1 MKKNMLTEINNIR
14 RIMGLHLIME
24 DTKTE
29 IYSLL
34 KKLSSESTSE
44 TEKNEI
50 KAILKRAN
58 VTDEEIQRLLRGGE
72 QTLTQLTR
80 KIEGNLTVELSDD
93 LEKILIKSGVASEV
107 FRELGE
113 GSGARLIDTVESLYT
128 AMKNGQIT
136 MEDYLLRKDTILNR
150 FDETFNRKEMERA
163 FKSMESDVNTK
174 IENARRTGED
184 IVLDIDDDIPIEDI
198 RVNDPS
204 LESFEISTG
213 PIENPDDILLQIFS
227 PNAVKKVKKE
237 FKNYTQKEIRDQFDK
252 WKADKN
258 LSKIQVEKWDK
269 FMENIDKNWWG
280 KLSKTTQFLFI
291 AAVLYGPNVIYMM
304 FRLGVP
310 SDALILIPI
319 VGPLLKPSEEQKQKK
334 EMTKEV
340 TDYLLR
346 LENYRVLQKDG
357 KKLSDI
363 DNFYLNKLIDDFG
376 TIQNNLKNKITSKI
390 KSMVDSKKGT
400 VDVYGMYQFGE
411 EVSNEINNILLTV
424 PETKNF
430 KVELI
435 KETDNDYLK
444 SGIQTT
450 LKGLKNLLVLPD
462 NVTKR
467 LNTTQTSY
475 EQPKPKKLPDNFLEN
490 DPSTN

>member
-29 IYSLL
+29 IYNLL

-50 KAILKRAN
+50 KAILRRAN

-107 FRELGE
+107 FRELGQ

-136 MEDYLLRKDTILNR
+136 MEDYLLRKDNILDR
-150 FDETFNRKEMERA
+150 FDETFNREEMERA

-174 IENARRTGED
+174 IENARRAGED
-184 IVLDIDDDIPIEDI
+184 IFSDIEVDIPIEDI
-198 RVNDPS
+198 RVNNPS
-204 LESFEISTG
+204 LESLEIPTG
-213 PIENPDDILLQIFS
+213 QIVNPDDILLQVFS
-227 PNAVKKVKKE
+227 PNALKKVKKE
-237 FKNYTQKEIRDQFDK
+237 FKSYTQKEIRDQYDRWKSDK
-252 WKADKN
+252 S
-258 LSKIQVEKWDK
+258 LSKTQIEKWDK
-269 FMENIDKNWWG
+269 FMENIDKNWWE
-280 KLSKTTQFLFI
+280 KLSFRTKALFI
-291 AAVLYGPNVIYMM
+291 VGVLYGPNVVYAILKMG
-304 FRLGVP
+304 LP
-310 SDALILIPI
+310 QDALILVPF
-319 VGPLLKPSEEQKQKK
+319 VGPLLKPSEEEKQKEEK
-334 EMTKEV
+334 TQEI
-340 TDYLLR
+340 TDYLLK
-346 LENYRVLQKDG
+346 LENYRVLSKDG

-376 TIQNNLKNKITSKI
+376 TIQNDLKNKITSKI
-390 KSMVDSKKGT
+390 KSLVDSKKGT

-411 EVSNEINNILLTV
+411 EVSNEINKILLTV
-424 PETKNF
+424 DETKNF

-444 SGIQTT
+444 PGLKTT
-450 LKGLKNLLVLPD
+450 LKGLKNLLVMPD
-462 NVTKR
+462 VDKR
-467 LNTTQTSY
+467 QKTSY
-475 EQPKPKKLPDNFLEN
+475 EQPKQNNLPTNF
-490 DPSTN
+490 

>member
-107 FRELGE
+107 FRELGA
-113 GSGARLIDTVESLYT
+113 GSGARLIDSVESLYT

-136 MEDYLLRKDTILNR
+136 MEDYLLRKDTMLDR
-150 FDETFNRKEMERA
+150 FDEFFSREEMERA
-163 FKSMESDVNTK
+163 LKSMENDVNTK
-174 IENARRTGED
+174 IENARRASED
-184 IVLDIDDDIPIEDI
+184 IVSDIEVDTPIEDI

-252 WKADKN
+252 WKADKS

-280 KLSKTTQFLFI
+280 KLSNKTKVLFI
-291 AAVLYGPNVIYMM
+291 VAVLYGPNVIYMM
-304 FRLGVP
+304 AKLGVP
-310 SDALILIPI
+310 SDALILIPF
-319 VGPLLKPSEEQKQKK
+319 VGPLLKPSEEEKQKEEK
-334 EMTKEV
+334 TQEI
-340 TDYLLR
+340 TDYLLK
-346 LENYRVLQKDG
+346 LENYRVLSKDG
-357 KKLSDI
+357 KKLSDM

-376 TIQNNLKNKITSKI
+376 TIQNDLKNKITSKV
-390 KSMVDSKKGT
+390 KSLVDSKKGK

-411 EVSNEINNILLTV
+411 EVSNEINKILLTV
-424 PETKNF
+424 DETKNF

-435 KETDNDYLK
+435 KETDDDYLK
-444 SGIQTT
+444 PGLKTT
-450 LKGLKNLLVLPD
+450 LKGLKNLLVMPD
-462 NVTKR
+462 VDKR
-467 LNTTQTSY
+467 QKTSY
-475 EQPKPKKLPDNFLEN
+475 EQPKQNNLPTNF
-490 DPSTN
+490 

>member
-113 GSGARLIDTVESLYT
+113 GSGARLIDSVESLYT

-136 MEDYLLRKDTILNR
+136 MEDYLLRKDTMLDR
-150 FDETFNRKEMERA
+150 FDEFFSREEMQRA
-163 FKSMESDVNTK
+163 LKSMESDVDIK
-174 IENARRTGED
+174 IENARRATED
-184 IVLDIDDDIPIEDI
+184 IVLDIEDDIPIEDI

-204 LESFEISTG
+204 LESFEIPTV

-252 WKADKN
+252 WKADKS

-280 KLSKTTQFLFI
+280 KLSNKTKVLFI
-291 AAVLYGPNVIYMM
+291 VAVLYGPNVVYLMAK
-304 FRLGVP
+304 LGVP
-310 SDALILIPI
+310 SDALILIPF
-319 VGPLLKPSEEQKQKK
+319 VGPLLKPSEEEKQKEEK
-334 EMTKEV
+334 TQEI
-340 TDYLLR
+340 TDYLLK
-346 LENYRVLQKDG
+346 LENYRVLSKDG
-357 KKLSDI
+357 KKLSDM

-376 TIQNNLKNKITSKI
+376 TIQNDLKNKITSKI
-390 KSMVDSKKGT
+390 KSLVDSKKGK

-411 EVSNEINNILLTV
+411 EVSSEINKILLTV
-424 PETKNF
+424 DETKNF

-444 SGIQTT
+444 PGFKTT
-450 LKGLKNLLVLPD
+450 LKGLKNLLVIPD
-462 NVTKR
+462 VKNKQKV
-467 LNTTQTSY
+467 SY
-475 EQPKPKKLPDNFLEN
+475 EQPKQNNLPSNF
-490 DPSTN
+490 

>member
-113 GSGARLIDTVESLYT
+113 GSGARLIDSVESLYT

-136 MEDYLLRKDTILNR
+136 MEDYLLRKDTMLDR
-150 FDETFNRKEMERA
+150 FDEFFSREEMQRA
-163 FKSMESDVNTK
+163 LKSMESDVDIK
-174 IENARRTGED
+174 IENARRATED
-184 IVLDIDDDIPIEDI
+184 IVLDIEDDISIEDI

-204 LESFEISTG
+204 LESFEIPTS

-252 WKADKN
+252 WKADKS

-280 KLSKTTQFLFI
+280 KLSNKTKVLFI
-291 AAVLYGPNVIYMM
+291 VAVLYGPNVVYLMAK
-304 FRLGVP
+304 LGVP
-310 SDALILIPI
+310 SDALILIPF
-319 VGPLLKPSEEQKQKK
+319 VGPLLKPSEEEKQKEEK
-334 EMTKEV
+334 TQEI
-340 TDYLLR
+340 TDYLLK
-346 LENYRVLQKDG
+346 LENYRVLSKDG
-357 KKLSDI
+357 KKLSDM

-376 TIQNNLKNKITSKI
+376 TIQNDLKNKITSKI
-390 KSMVDSKKGT
+390 KSLVDSKKGK

-411 EVSNEINNILLTV
+411 EVSNEINKILLTV
-424 PETKNF
+424 DETKNF

-444 SGIQTT
+444 PGLKTT
-450 LKGLKNLLVLPD
+450 LKGLKNLLVIPD
-462 NVTKR
+462 VKNKQKV
-467 LNTTQTSY
+467 SY
-475 EQPKPKKLPDNFLEN
+475 EQPKQKTIYPSNF
-490 DPSTN
+490 

>member
-113 GSGARLIDTVESLYT
+113 GSGARLIDSVESLYT

-136 MEDYLLRKDTILNR
+136 MEDYLLRKDTMLDR
-150 FDETFNRKEMERA
+150 FDEFFSREEMQRA
-163 FKSMESDVNTK
+163 LKSMESDVDIK
-174 IENARRTGED
+174 IENARRATED
-184 IVLDIDDDIPIEDI
+184 IVLDIEDDISIEDI

-204 LESFEISTG
+204 LESFEIPTS

-252 WKADKN
+252 WKADKS

-280 KLSKTTQFLFI
+280 KLSNKTKVLFI
-291 AAVLYGPNVIYMM
+291 VAVLYGPNVVYLMAK
-304 FRLGVP
+304 LGVP
-310 SDALILIPI
+310 SDALILIPF
-319 VGPLLKPSEEQKQKK
+319 VGPLLKPSEEEKQKEEK
-334 EMTKEV
+334 TQEI
-340 TDYLLR
+340 TDYLLK
-346 LENYRVLQKDG
+346 LENYRVLSKDG
-357 KKLSDI
+357 KKLSDM

-376 TIQNNLKNKITSKI
+376 TIQNDLKNKITSKI
-390 KSMVDSKKGT
+390 KSLVDSKKGK

-411 EVSNEINNILLTV
+411 EVSNEINKILLTV
-424 PETKNF
+424 DETKNF

-444 SGIQTT
+444 PGIKTT
-450 LKGLKNLLVLPD
+450 LKGLKNLLVIPD
-462 NVTKR
+462 FNKK
-467 LNTTQTSY
+467 QKTSY
-475 EQPKPKKLPDNFLEN
+475 EQPKQKTIYPSNF
-490 DPSTN
+490 

>member
-113 GSGARLIDTVESLYT
+113 GSGARLIDSVESLYT

-136 MEDYLLRKDTILNR
+136 MEDYLLRKDTMLDR
-150 FDETFNRKEMERA
+150 FDEFFSREEMQRA
-163 FKSMESDVNTK
+163 LKSMESDVDIK
-174 IENARRTGED
+174 IENARRATED
-184 IVLDIDDDIPIEDI
+184 IVLDIEDDISIEDI

-204 LESFEISTG
+204 LESFEIPTS

-252 WKADKN
+252 WKADKS

-280 KLSKTTQFLFI
+280 KLSNKTKVLFI
-291 AAVLYGPNVIYMM
+291 VAVLYGPNVVYLMAK
-304 FRLGVP
+304 LGVP
-310 SDALILIPI
+310 SDALILIPF
-319 VGPLLKPSEEQKQKK
+319 VGPLLKPSEEEKQKEEK
-334 EMTKEV
+334 TQEI
-340 TDYLLR
+340 TDYLLK
-346 LENYRVLQKDG
+346 LENYRVLSKDG
-357 KKLSDI
+357 KK
-363 DNFYLNKLIDDFG
+363 IDDFG
-376 TIQNNLKNKITSKI
+376 TIQNDLKNKITSKI
-390 KSMVDSKKGT
+390 KSLVDSKKGK

-411 EVSNEINNILLTV
+411 EVSNEINKILLTV
-424 PETKNF
+424 DETKNF

-444 SGIQTT
+444 PGLKTT
-450 LKGLKNLLVLPD
+450 LKGLKNLLVIPD
-462 NVTKR
+462 VKNKQKV
-467 LNTTQTSY
+467 SY
-475 EQPKPKKLPDNFLEN
+475 EQPKQKTIYPSNF
-490 DPSTN
+490 

>member
-29 IYSLL
+29 IYNLL

-50 KAILKRAN
+50 KAILRRAN

-136 MEDYLLRKDTILNR
+136 MEDYLLRKDNILDR
-150 FDETFNRKEMERA
+150 FDETFNREEMERA

-174 IENARRTGED
+174 IENARRAGED
-184 IVLDIDDDIPIEDI
+184 IFSDIEVDIPIEDI
-198 RVNDPS
+198 RVNNPS
-204 LESFEISTG
+204 LESLEIPTG
-213 PIENPDDILLQIFS
+213 QIVNPDDILLQVFS
-227 PNAVKKVKKE
+227 PNALKKVKKE
-237 FKNYTQKEIRDQFDK
+237 FKSYTQKEIRDQYDRWKSDK
-252 WKADKN
+252 S
-258 LSKIQVEKWDK
+258 LSKTQIEKWDK
-269 FMENIDKNWWG
+269 FMENIDKNWWE
-280 KLSKTTQFLFI
+280 KLSFRTKALFI
-291 AAVLYGPNVIYMM
+291 VGVLFGPNVVYAILKMG
-304 FRLGVP
+304 LP
-310 SDALILIPI
+310 QDALILVPF
-319 VGPLLKPSEEQKQKK
+319 VGPLLKPSEEEKQKEEK
-334 EMTKEV
+334 TQEI
-340 TDYLLR
+340 TDYLLK
-346 LENYRVLQKDG
+346 LENYRVLSKDG

-376 TIQNNLKNKITSKI
+376 TIQNDLKNKITSKI
-390 KSMVDSKKGT
+390 KSLVDSKKGT

-411 EVSNEINNILLTV
+411 EVSNEINKILLTV
-424 PETKNF
+424 DETKNF

-444 SGIQTT
+444 PGLKTT
-450 LKGLKNLLVLPD
+450 LKGLKNLLVMPD
-462 NVTKR
+462 VDKR
-467 LNTTQTSY
+467 QKTSY
-475 EQPKPKKLPDNFLEN
+475 EQPKQNNLPTNF
-490 DPSTN
+490 

>member
-1 MKKNMLTEINNIR
+1 MKKNILTEINNIR

-113 GSGARLIDTVESLYT
+113 GSGARLIDSVESLYT

-136 MEDYLLRKDTILNR
+136 MEDYLLRKDTMLDR
-150 FDETFNRKEMERA
+150 FDEFFSREEMQRA
-163 FKSMESDVNTK
+163 LKSMESDVDIK
-174 IENARRTGED
+174 IENARRAGED
-184 IVLDIDDDIPIEDI
+184 IVLDIEVDTPIEDI
-198 RVNDPS
+198 KVNNPS
-204 LESFEISTG
+204 LESFEIPTG
-213 PIENPDDILLQIFS
+213 PIEDPDAILLQVFS

-237 FKNYTQKEIRDQFDK
+237 FKSYTQNEIRDQYDRFK
-252 WKADKN
+252 STKT
-258 LSKIQVEKWDK
+258 LSQPQLEKWEK
-269 FMENIDKNWWG
+269 FMAKIDKSWWAE
-280 KLSKTTQFLFI
+280 LSTRTKVLFI
-291 AAVLYGPNVIYMM
+291 LAVLYGPTVVHMI
-304 FRLGVP
+304 LKKGIP
-310 SDALILIPI
+310 QDALILVPFI
-319 VGPLLKPSEEQKQKK
+319 GPLLTPTEEEKEKDDITQKI
-334 EMTKEV
+334 
-340 TDYLLR
+340 TDYLTK
-346 LENYRVLQKDG
+346 LENYRVLSIDG
-357 KKLSDI
+357 KKLSDV
-363 DNFYLNKLIDDFG
+363 DNFYLSKLLDDFG
-376 TIQNNLKNKITSKI
+376 TTQNELRDNITKKIESL
-390 KSMVDSKKGT
+390 VESKKEM
-400 VDVYGMYQFGE
+400 VSVYGMYQLGE
-411 EVSNEINNILLTV
+411 EIATEINKILLTV

-444 SGIQTT
+444 PGIKTT
-450 LKGLKNLLVLPD
+450 LKGLKNLLVIPD
-462 NVTKR
+462 FNKK
-467 LNTTQTSY
+467 QKTSY
-475 EQPKPKKLPDNFLEN
+475 EQPKQKTIY
-490 DPSTN
+490 PSNL

>member
-1 MKKNMLTEINNIR
+1 MKKNILTEINNIR

-113 GSGARLIDTVESLYT
+113 GSGARLIDSVESLYT

-136 MEDYLLRKDTILNR
+136 MEDYLLRKDTMLDR
-150 FDETFNRKEMERA
+150 FDEFFSREEMQRA
-163 FKSMESDVNTK
+163 LKSMESDVDIK
-174 IENARRTGED
+174 IENARRATED
-184 IVLDIDDDIPIEDI
+184 IVLDIEDDISIEDI

-204 LESFEISTG
+204 LESFEIPTS

-252 WKADKN
+252 WKADKS

-280 KLSKTTQFLFI
+280 KLSNKTKVLFI
-291 AAVLYGPNVIYMM
+291 VAVLYGPNVVYLMAK
-304 FRLGVP
+304 LGVP
-310 SDALILIPI
+310 SDALILIPF
-319 VGPLLKPSEEQKQKK
+319 VGPLLKPSEEEKQKEEK
-334 EMTKEV
+334 TQEI
-340 TDYLLR
+340 TDYLLK
-346 LENYRVLQKDG
+346 LENYRVLSKDG
-357 KKLSDI
+357 KKLSDM

-376 TIQNNLKNKITSKI
+376 TIQNDLKNKITSKI
-390 KSMVDSKKGT
+390 KSLVDSKKGK

-411 EVSNEINNILLTV
+411 EVSNEINKILLTV
-424 PETKNF
+424 DETKNF

-444 SGIQTT
+444 PGLKTT
-450 LKGLKNLLVLPD
+450 LKGLKNLLVIPD
-462 NVTKR
+462 VKNKQKV
-467 LNTTQTSY
+467 SY
-475 EQPKPKKLPDNFLEN
+475 EQPKQKTIYPSNF
-490 DPSTN
+490 

>member
-29 IYSLL
+29 IYNLL

-50 KAILKRAN
+50 KAILRRAN

-136 MEDYLLRKDTILNR
+136 MEDYLLRKDTMLDR
-150 FDETFNRKEMERA
+150 FDEFFSREEMERA
-163 FKSMESDVNTK
+163 LKSMENDVNTK
-174 IENARRTGED
+174 IENARRASED
-184 IVLDIDDDIPIEDI
+184 IVSDIEVDTPIEDI

-204 LESFEISTG
+204 LESFEIPTG

-237 FKNYTQKEIRDQFDK
+237 FKSYTQPEIRDQYDRWKSDK
-252 WKADKN
+252 S
-258 LSKIQVEKWDK
+258 LSKPQIEKWDK
-269 FMENIDKNWWG
+269 FMENIDKSWWA
-280 KLSKTTQFLFI
+280 KLSTSTKVLFI
-291 AAVLYGPNVIYMM
+291 VAVLYGPNIIYMM
-304 FRLGVP
+304 VKLGVP
-310 SDALILIPI
+310 RDALILVPF
-319 VGPLLKPSEEQKQKK
+319 VGPLLKPSEEEKQKEEK
-334 EMTKEV
+334 TQEI
-340 TDYLLR
+340 TDYLLK
-346 LENYRVLQKDG
+346 LENYRVLSKDG

-376 TIQNNLKNKITSKI
+376 TIQNDLKNKITSKI
-390 KSMVDSKKGT
+390 KSLVDSKKGT

-411 EVSNEINNILLTV
+411 EVSNEINKILLTV
-424 PETKNF
+424 DETKNF

-444 SGIQTT
+444 PGLKTT
-450 LKGLKNLLVLPD
+450 LKGLKNLLVMPD
-462 NVTKR
+462 VDKR
-467 LNTTQTSY
+467 QKTSY
-475 EQPKPKKLPDNFLEN
+475 EQPKQNNLPTNF
-490 DPSTN
+490 

>member
-58 VTDEEIQRLLRGGE
+58 VTDEEIERLLRGGE

-113 GSGARLIDTVESLYT
+113 GSGARLIDSVESLYT

-136 MEDYLLRKDTILNR
+136 MEDYLLRKDTMLDR
-150 FDETFNRKEMERA
+150 FDEFFSREEMERA
-163 FKSMESDVNTK
+163 LKSMENDVNTK
-174 IENARRTGED
+174 IENARRASED
-184 IVLDIDDDIPIEDI
+184 IVSDIEVDTPIEDI

-252 WKADKN
+252 WKADKS

-280 KLSKTTQFLFI
+280 KLSNKTKVLFI
-291 AAVLYGPNVIYMM
+291 VAVLYGPNVIYMM
-304 FRLGVP
+304 AKLGVP
-310 SDALILIPI
+310 SDALILIPF
-319 VGPLLKPSEEQKQKK
+319 VGPLLKPSEEEKQKEEK
-334 EMTKEV
+334 TQEI
-340 TDYLLR
+340 TDYLLK
-346 LENYRVLQKDG
+346 LENYRVLSKDG

-376 TIQNNLKNKITSKI
+376 TIQNDLKNKITSKI
-390 KSMVDSKKGT
+390 KSLVDSKKGK

-411 EVSNEINNILLTV
+411 EVSNEINKILLTV
-424 PETKNF
+424 DETKNF

-444 SGIQTT
+444 PGLKTT
-450 LKGLKNLLVLPD
+450 LKGLKNLLVMPD
-462 NVTKR
+462 VDKR
-467 LNTTQTSY
+467 QKTSY
-475 EQPKPKKLPDNFLEN
+475 EQPKQNNLPTNF
-490 DPSTN
+490 

>member
-50 KAILKRAN
+50 KAILRRAN

-136 MEDYLLRKDTILNR
+136 MEDYLLRKDTILDR
-150 FDETFNRKEMERA
+150 FDETFNREEMERA

-184 IVLDIDDDIPIEDI
+184 IVLDIEDDIPIEDI

-213 PIENPDDILLQIFS
+213 PIENPDDILLQMFS

-237 FKNYTQKEIRDQFDK
+237 FKSYTQKEIRDQYDRWKSDK
-252 WKADKN
+252 S
-258 LSKIQVEKWDK
+258 LSKTQIEKWDK

-280 KLSKTTQFLFI
+280 KLSFRTKVLFI
-291 AAVLYGPNVIYMM
+291 VAVLYGPNVIYMM
-304 FRLGVP
+304 SRLGVP
-310 SDALILIPI
+310 SDALILIPF
-319 VGPLLKPSEEQKQKK
+319 VGPLLKPSEEQKQKEEK
-334 EMTKEV
+334 TQEI
-340 TDYLLR
+340 TDYLLK
-346 LENYRVLQKDG
+346 LENYRVLSKDG

-376 TIQNNLKNKITSKI
+376 TIQNDLKNKITSKI
-390 KSMVDSKKGT
+390 KSLVDSKKGT

-411 EVSNEINNILLTV
+411 EVSNEINKILLTV

-435 KETDNDYLK
+435 KENDNDYLK
-444 SGIQTT
+444 PGLKTT
-450 LKGLKNLLVLPD
+450 LKGLKNLLVMPD
-462 NVTKR
+462 VDKR
-467 LNTTQTSY
+467 QKTSY
-475 EQPKPKKLPDNFLEN
+475 EQPKQNNLPTNF
-490 DPSTN
+490 

>member
-107 FRELGE
+107 FRELGA
-113 GSGARLIDTVESLYT
+113 GSGARLIDSVESLYT

-136 MEDYLLRKDTILNR
+136 MEDYLLRKDTMLDR
-150 FDETFNRKEMERA
+150 FDEFFSREEMERA
-163 FKSMESDVNTK
+163 LKSMENDVNTK
-174 IENARRTGED
+174 IENARRASED
-184 IVLDIDDDIPIEDI
+184 IVSDIEVDTPIEDI

-252 WKADKN
+252 WKADKS

-280 KLSKTTQFLFI
+280 KLSNKTKVLFI
-291 AAVLYGPNVIYMM
+291 VAVLYGPNVIYMM
-304 FRLGVP
+304 AKLGVP
-310 SDALILIPI
+310 SDALILIPF
-319 VGPLLKPSEEQKQKK
+319 VGPLLKPSEEEKQKEEK
-334 EMTKEV
+334 TQEI
-340 TDYLLR
+340 TDYLLK
-346 LENYRVLQKDG
+346 LENY
-357 KKLSDI
+357 
-363 DNFYLNKLIDDFG
+363 IDDFG
-376 TIQNNLKNKITSKI
+376 TIQNDLKNKITSKI
-390 KSMVDSKKGT
+390 KSLVDSKKGK

-411 EVSNEINNILLTV
+411 EVSNEINKILLTV
-424 PETKNF
+424 DETKNF

-435 KETDNDYLK
+435 KERDNDYLK
-444 SGIQTT
+444 PGLKTT
-450 LKGLKNLLVLPD
+450 LKGLKNLLVMPD
-462 NVTKR
+462 VDKR
-467 LNTTQTSY
+467 QKTSY
-475 EQPKPKKLPDNFLEN
+475 EQPKQNNLPTNF
-490 DPSTN
+490 

>member
-29 IYSLL
+29 IYNLL

-50 KAILKRAN
+50 KAILRRAN

-136 MEDYLLRKDTILNR
+136 MEDYLLRKDNILDR
-150 FDETFNRKEMERA
+150 FDETFNREEMERA

-174 IENARRTGED
+174 IENARRAGED
-184 IVLDIDDDIPIEDI
+184 IFSDIEVDIPIEDI
-198 RVNDPS
+198 RVNNPS
-204 LESFEISTG
+204 LESFEIPTG

-252 WKADKN
+252 WKADKS

-280 KLSKTTQFLFI
+280 KLSNKTKVLFI
-291 AAVLYGPNVIYMM
+291 VAVLYGPNVIYMM
-304 FRLGVP
+304 AKLGVP
-310 SDALILIPI
+310 SDALILIPF
-319 VGPLLKPSEEQKQKK
+319 VGPLLKPSEEEKQKEEK
-334 EMTKEV
+334 TQEI
-340 TDYLLR
+340 TDYLLK
-346 LENYRVLQKDG
+346 LENYRVLSKDG

-376 TIQNNLKNKITSKI
+376 TIQNDLKNKITSKI
-390 KSMVDSKKGT
+390 KSLVDSKKGT

-411 EVSNEINNILLTV
+411 EVSNEINKILLTV
-424 PETKNF
+424 DETKNF

-444 SGIQTT
+444 PGLKTT
-450 LKGLKNLLVLPD
+450 LKGLKNLLVMPD
-462 NVTKR
+462 VDKR
-467 LNTTQTSY
+467 QKTSY
-475 EQPKPKKLPDNFLEN
+475 EQPKQNNLPTNF
-490 DPSTN
+490 

>member
-1 MKKNMLTEINNIR
+1 MKKNILTEINNIR

-113 GSGARLIDTVESLYT
+113 GSGARLIDSVESLYT

-136 MEDYLLRKDTILNR
+136 MEDYLLRKDTMLDR
-150 FDETFNRKEMERA
+150 FDEFFSREEMQRA
-163 FKSMESDVNTK
+163 LKSMESDVDIK
-174 IENARRTGED
+174 IENARRATED
-184 IVLDIDDDIPIEDI
+184 IVLDIEDDISIEDI

-204 LESFEISTG
+204 LESFEIPTS

-252 WKADKN
+252 WKADKS

-280 KLSKTTQFLFI
+280 KLSNKTKVLFI
-291 AAVLYGPNVIYMM
+291 VAVLYGPNVVYLMAK
-304 FRLGVP
+304 LGVP
-310 SDALILIPI
+310 SDALILIPF
-319 VGPLLKPSEEQKQKK
+319 VGPLLKPSEEEK
-334 EMTKEV
+334 EIIKTQE
-340 TDYLLR
+340 
-346 LENYRVLQKDG
+346 E
-357 KKLSDI
+357 LSDYVQKVSNYGVYDKK
-363 DNFYLNKLIDDFG
+363 DNKFVVDLETLIE
-376 TIQNNLKNKITSKI
+376 SE
-390 KSMVDSKKGT
+390 GT
-400 VDVYGMYQFGE
+400 VD
-411 EVSNEINNILLTV
+411 NR
-424 PETKNF
+424 
-430 KVELI
+430 
-435 KETDNDYLK
+435 LK
-444 SGIQTT
+444 SKVVAAIRDYYDLNKSNLNSGFIYEFMNKTSTEKIQPLIDNVKELKDKFTVKGLEDKDPNRPKDLGRKISDSVTQFKEKFNSMKGT
-450 LKGLKNLLVLPD
+450 LK
-462 NVTKR
+462 
-467 LNTTQTSY
+467 LNPEAEKKQKTSY
-475 EQPKPKKLPDNFLEN
+475 EQPKQKTIYPSNF
-490 DPSTN
+490 

>member
-113 GSGARLIDTVESLYT
+113 GAGARLIDSVESLYT

-136 MEDYLLRKDTILNR
+136 MEDYLLRKDTMLDR
-150 FDETFNRKEMERA
+150 FDEFFSREEMERA
-163 FKSMESDVNTK
+163 LKSMENDVNTK
-174 IENARRTGED
+174 IENARRASED
-184 IVLDIDDDIPIEDI
+184 IVSDIEVDTPIEDI

-204 LESFEISTG
+204 LESFEIPTG

-237 FKNYTQKEIRDQFDK
+237 FKSYTQPEIRDQYDRWKSDK
-252 WKADKN
+252 S
-258 LSKIQVEKWDK
+258 LSKPQIEKWDK
-269 FMENIDKNWWG
+269 FMENIDKSWWA
-280 KLSKTTQFLFI
+280 KLSTSTKVLFI
-291 AAVLYGPNVIYMM
+291 VAVLYGPNVIYMM
-304 FRLGVP
+304 AKLGVP
-310 SDALILIPI
+310 SDALILIPF
-319 VGPLLKPSEEQKQKK
+319 VGPLLKPSEEEKQKEEK
-334 EMTKEV
+334 TQEI
-340 TDYLLR
+340 TDYLLK
-346 LENYRVLQKDG
+346 LENYRVLSKDG

-376 TIQNNLKNKITSKI
+376 TIQNDLKNKITSKI
-390 KSMVDSKKGT
+390 KSLVDSKKGK

-411 EVSNEINNILLTV
+411 EVSNEINKILLTV
-424 PETKNF
+424 DETKNF

-435 KETDNDYLK
+435 EENDDDYLK
-444 SGIQTT
+444 PGLKTT
-450 LKGLKNLLVLPD
+450 LKGLKNLLVMPD
-462 NVTKR
+462 VDKR
-467 LNTTQTSY
+467 QKTSY
-475 EQPKPKKLPDNFLEN
+475 EQPKQNNLPTNF
-490 DPSTN
+490 

>member
-29 IYSLL
+29 IYNLL

-50 KAILKRAN
+50 KAILRRAN

-136 MEDYLLRKDTILNR
+136 MEDYLLRKDNILDR
-150 FDETFNRKEMERA
+150 FDETFNREEMERA

-174 IENARRTGED
+174 IENARRAGED
-184 IVLDIDDDIPIEDI
+184 IFSDIEVDIPIEDI
-198 RVNDPS
+198 RVNNPS
-204 LESFEISTG
+204 LESLEIPTG
-213 PIENPDDILLQIFS
+213 QIVNPDDILLQVFS
-227 PNAVKKVKKE
+227 PNALKKVKKE
-237 FKNYTQKEIRDQFDK
+237 FKSYTQKEIRDQYDRWKSDK
-252 WKADKN
+252 S
-258 LSKIQVEKWDK
+258 LSKTQIEKWDK
-269 FMENIDKNWWG
+269 FMENIDKNWWE
-280 KLSKTTQFLFI
+280 KLSFRTKALFI
-291 AAVLYGPNVIYMM
+291 VGVLYGPNVVYAILKMG
-304 FRLGVP
+304 LP
-310 SDALILIPI
+310 QDALI
-319 VGPLLKPSEEQKQKK
+319 LKPSEEEKQKEEK
-334 EMTKEV
+334 TQEI
-340 TDYLLR
+340 TDYLLK
-346 LENYRVLQKDG
+346 LENYRVLSKDG

-376 TIQNNLKNKITSKI
+376 TIQNDLKNKITSKI
-390 KSMVDSKKGT
+390 KSLVDSKKGT

-411 EVSNEINNILLTV
+411 EVSNEINKILLTV
-424 PETKNF
+424 DETKNF

-444 SGIQTT
+444 PGLKTT
-450 LKGLKNLLVLPD
+450 LKGLKNLLVMPD
-462 NVTKR
+462 VDKR
-467 LNTTQTSY
+467 QKTSY
-475 EQPKPKKLPDNFLEN
+475 EQPKQNNLPTNF
-490 DPSTN
+490 

>member
-113 GSGARLIDTVESLYT
+113 GSGARLIDSVESLYT

-136 MEDYLLRKDTILNR
+136 MEDYLLRKDTMLDR
-150 FDETFNRKEMERA
+150 FDEFFSREEMQRA
-163 FKSMESDVNTK
+163 LKSMESDVDIK
-174 IENARRTGED
+174 IENARRATED
-184 IVLDIDDDIPIEDI
+184 IVLDIEDDISIEDI

-204 LESFEISTG
+204 LESFEIPTG
-213 PIENPDDILLQIFS
+213 PIEDPDAILLQVFS

-237 FKNYTQKEIRDQFDK
+237 FKSYTQKEIRDQFDK
-252 WKADKN
+252 WKADKS

-280 KLSKTTQFLFI
+280 KLSNKTKVLFI
-291 AAVLYGPNVIYMM
+291 VAVLYGPNVVYLMAK
-304 FRLGVP
+304 LGVP
-310 SDALILIPI
+310 SDALILIPF
-319 VGPLLKPSEEQKQKK
+319 VGPLLKPSEEEKQKEEK
-334 EMTKEV
+334 TQEI
-340 TDYLLR
+340 TDYLLK
-346 LENYRVLQKDG
+346 LENYRVLSKDG
-357 KKLSDI
+357 KKLSDM

-376 TIQNNLKNKITSKI
+376 TIQNDLKNKITSKI
-390 KSMVDSKKGT
+390 KSLVDSKKGK

-411 EVSNEINNILLTV
+411 EVSNEINKILLTV
-424 PETKNF
+424 DETKNF

-444 SGIQTT
+444 PGLKTT
-450 LKGLKNLLVLPD
+450 LKGLKNLLVIPD
-462 NVTKR
+462 VKNKQKV
-467 LNTTQTSY
+467 SY
-475 EQPKPKKLPDNFLEN
+475 EQPKQKTIYPSNF
-490 DPSTN
+490 

>member
-29 IYSLL
+29 IYNLL

-50 KAILKRAN
+50 KAILRRAN

-107 FRELGE
+107 FRELGQ
-113 GSGARLIDTVESLYT
+113 GSGARLIDSVESLYT

-136 MEDYLLRKDTILNR
+136 MEDYLLRKDTMLDR
-150 FDETFNRKEMERA
+150 FDEFFSREEMERA
-163 FKSMESDVNTK
+163 LKSMESDVNTK
-174 IENARRTGED
+174 IENARRADED
-184 IVLDIDDDIPIEDI
+184 IFSDIEVDIPIEDI
-198 RVNDPS
+198 RVNNPS
-204 LESFEISTG
+204 LESLEIPTG
-213 PIENPDDILLQIFS
+213 QIVNPDDILLQIFS

-237 FKNYTQKEIRDQFDK
+237 FKSYTQPEIRDQYDK
-252 WKADKN
+252 WKSDKN
-258 LSKIQVEKWDK
+258 LSKTQIEKWDK
-269 FMENIDKNWWG
+269 FMENIDKSWWE
-280 KLSKTTQFLFI
+280 KLSFRTKALVI
-291 AAVLYGPNVIYMM
+291 VASLWGPNVVYM
-304 FRLGVP
+304 LLKQGIP
-310 SDALILIPI
+310 QDALILIPLI
-319 VGPLLKPSEEQKQKK
+319 GPLLKPSEEEK
-334 EMTKEV
+334 EKEEKTQEI
-340 TDYLLR
+340 TDYLLK
-346 LENYRVLQKDG
+346 LENYRVLSKDG
-357 KKLSDI
+357 KKLSDM

-376 TIQNNLKNKITSKI
+376 TLQNDLKNKITSKI
-390 KSMVDSKKGT
+390 KSLVDSKKGK

-411 EVSNEINNILLTV
+411 EVSNEINKILLTV

-435 KETDNDYLK
+435 KETDDDYLK
-444 SGIQTT
+444 PGLKTT
-450 LKGLKNLLVLPD
+450 LKGLKNLLVMPD
-462 NVTKR
+462 VDKR
-467 LNTTQTSY
+467 QKTSY
-475 EQPKPKKLPDNFLEN
+475 EQLKQNNVPLPTNF
-490 DPSTN
+490 

>member
-113 GSGARLIDTVESLYT
+113 GSGARLIDSVESLYT

-136 MEDYLLRKDTILNR
+136 MEDYLLRKDTMLDR
-150 FDETFNRKEMERA
+150 FDEFFSREEMQRA
-163 FKSMESDVNTK
+163 LKSMESDVDIK
-174 IENARRTGED
+174 IENARRATED
-184 IVLDIDDDIPIEDI
+184 IVLDIEDDIPIEDI

-204 LESFEISTG
+204 LESFEIPTG
-213 PIENPDDILLQIFS
+213 PTENPDDILLQIFS

-252 WKADKN
+252 WKADKS

-280 KLSKTTQFLFI
+280 KLSNKTKVLFI
-291 AAVLYGPNVIYMM
+291 VAVLYGPNVAYLM
-304 FRLGVP
+304 FKLGVP
-310 SDALILIPI
+310 SDALVLIPF
-319 VGPLLKPSEEQKQKK
+319 VGPLLKPSEEEKQKEEK
-334 EMTKEV
+334 TQEI
-340 TDYLLR
+340 TDYLLK
-346 LENYRVLQKDG
+346 LENYRVLSKDG
-357 KKLSDI
+357 KKLSDM

-376 TIQNNLKNKITSKI
+376 TIQNDLKNKITSKI
-390 KSMVDSKKGT
+390 KSLVDSKKGK

-411 EVSNEINNILLTV
+411 EVSNEINKILLTV
-424 PETKNF
+424 DETKNF

-435 KETDNDYLK
+435 KETDSDYLK
-444 SGIQTT
+444 PGLKTT
-450 LKGLKNLLVLPD
+450 LKGLKNLLVIPD
-462 NVTKR
+462 VKNKQKV
-467 LNTTQTSY
+467 SY
-475 EQPKPKKLPDNFLEN
+475 EQPKQNNLPSNF
-490 DPSTN
+490 

>member
-29 IYSLL
+29 IYNLL

-50 KAILKRAN
+50 KAILRRAN

-136 MEDYLLRKDTILNR
+136 MEDYLLRKDNILDR
-150 FDETFNRKEMERA
+150 FDETFNREEMERA

-174 IENARRTGED
+174 IENARRAGED
-184 IVLDIDDDIPIEDI
+184 IFSDIEVDIPIEDI
-198 RVNDPS
+198 RVNNPS
-204 LESFEISTG
+204 LESLEIPTG
-213 PIENPDDILLQIFS
+213 QIVNPDDILLQVFS
-227 PNAVKKVKKE
+227 PNALKKVKKE
-237 FKNYTQKEIRDQFDK
+237 FKSYTQKEIRDQYDRWKSDK
-252 WKADKN
+252 S
-258 LSKIQVEKWDK
+258 LSKTQIEKWDK
-269 FMENIDKNWWG
+269 FMENIDKNWWE
-280 KLSKTTQFLFI
+280 KLSFRTKALFI
-291 AAVLYGPNVIYMM
+291 VGVLYGPNVVYAILKMG
-304 FRLGVP
+304 LP
-310 SDALILIPI
+310 QDALILVPF
-319 VGPLLKPSEEQKQKK
+319 VGPLLKPSEEEKQKEEK
-334 EMTKEV
+334 TQEI
-340 TDYLLR
+340 TDYLLK
-346 LENYRVLQKDG
+346 LENYRVLSKDG

-376 TIQNNLKNKITSKI
+376 TIQNDLKNKITSKI
-390 KSMVDSKKGT
+390 KSLVDSKKGT

-411 EVSNEINNILLTV
+411 EVSNEINKILLTV
-424 PETKNF
+424 DETKNF

-444 SGIQTT
+444 PGLKTT
-450 LKGLKNLLVLPD
+450 LKGLKNLLVMPD
-462 NVTKR
+462 VDKR
-467 LNTTQTSY
+467 QKTSY
-475 EQPKPKKLPDNFLEN
+475 EQPKQNNLPTNF
-490 DPSTN
+490 

>member
-136 MEDYLLRKDTILNR
+136 MEDYLLRKDTMLDR
-150 FDETFNRKEMERA
+150 FDEFFSREEMQRA
-163 FKSMESDVNTK
+163 LKSMESDVDIK
-174 IENARRTGED
+174 IENARRATED
-184 IVLDIDDDIPIEDI
+184 IVLDIEDDIPIEDI

-204 LESFEISTG
+204 LESFEIPTG

-252 WKADKN
+252 WKADKS

-280 KLSKTTQFLFI
+280 KLSNKTKVLFI
-291 AAVLYGPNVIYMM
+291 VAVLYGPNVIYLMAK
-304 FRLGVP
+304 LGVP
-310 SDALILIPI
+310 SDALILIPF
-319 VGPLLKPSEEQKQKK
+319 VGPLLKPSEEEKQKEEK
-334 EMTKEV
+334 TQEI
-340 TDYLLR
+340 TDYLLK
-346 LENYRVLQKDG
+346 LENYRVLSKDG
-357 KKLSDI
+357 KKLSDM

-376 TIQNNLKNKITSKI
+376 TIQNDLKNKITSKI
-390 KSMVDSKKGT
+390 ESLVDSKKGK

-411 EVSNEINNILLTV
+411 EVSNEINKILLTV
-424 PETKNF
+424 DETKNF

-444 SGIQTT
+444 PGLKTT
-450 LKGLKNLLVLPD
+450 LKGLKNLLVIPD
-462 NVTKR
+462 VKNKQKV
-467 LNTTQTSY
+467 SY
-475 EQPKPKKLPDNFLEN
+475 EQPKQNNLPSNF
-490 DPSTN
+490 

>member
-113 GSGARLIDTVESLYT
+113 GSGARLIDSVESLYT

-136 MEDYLLRKDTILNR
+136 MEDYLLRKDTMLDR
-150 FDETFNRKEMERA
+150 FDEFFSREEMQRA
-163 FKSMESDVNTK
+163 LKSMESDVDIK
-174 IENARRTGED
+174 IENARRATED
-184 IVLDIDDDIPIEDI
+184 IVLDIEDDISIEDI

-204 LESFEISTG
+204 LESFEIPTS

-252 WKADKN
+252 WKADKS

-280 KLSKTTQFLFI
+280 KLSNKTKVLFI
-291 AAVLYGPNVIYMM
+291 VAVLYGPNVVYLMAK
-304 FRLGVP
+304 LGVP
-310 SDALILIPI
+310 SDALILIPF
-319 VGPLLKPSEEQKQKK
+319 VGPLLKPSEEEKQKEEK
-334 EMTKEV
+334 TQEI
-340 TDYLLR
+340 TDYLLK
-346 LENYRVLQKDG
+346 LENYRVLSKDG
-357 KKLSDI
+357 KKLSDM

-376 TIQNNLKNKITSKI
+376 TIQNDLKNKITSKI
-390 KSMVDSKKGT
+390 KSLVDSKKGK

-411 EVSNEINNILLTV
+411 EVSNEINKILLTV
-424 PETKNF
+424 DETKNF

-444 SGIQTT
+444 PGLKTT
-450 LKGLKNLLVLPD
+450 LKGLKNLLVIPD
-462 NVTKR
+462 VKNKQKV
-467 LNTTQTSY
+467 SY
-475 EQPKPKKLPDNFLEN
+475 EQPKQNNLPSNF
-490 DPSTN
+490 

>member
-29 IYSLL
+29 IYNLL

-50 KAILKRAN
+50 KAILRRAN

-136 MEDYLLRKDTILNR
+136 MEDYLLRKDNILDR
-150 FDETFNRKEMERA
+150 FDETFNREEMERA

-174 IENARRTGED
+174 IENARRAGDAGTSER
-184 IVLDIDDDIPIEDI
+184 VIDSERLQPENVNFENLNIPE
-198 RVNDPS
+198 
-204 LESFEISTG
+204 G
-213 PIENPDDILLQIFS
+213 PIANPVYILENMFQPKDIIKVRKKFSYLTDREIAEQYALYRSEKALAPELQKIWG
-227 PNAVKKVKKE
+227 E
-237 FKNYTQKEIRDQFDK
+237 FLAELNESQKGAWE
-252 WKADKN
+252 
-258 LSKIQVEKWDK
+258 
-269 FMENIDKNWWG
+269 
-280 KLSKTTQFLFI
+280 KLSKRTKLFI
-291 AAVLYGPNVIYMM
+291 I
-304 FRLGVP
+304 LGVGWGINAVYAALKSGQDLSWLEYALYLVP
-310 SDALILIPI
+310 VVGAPLADAFGSD
-319 VGPLLKPSEEQKQKK
+319 KQKK
-334 EMTKEV
+334 EKTQEI

-346 LENYRVLQKDG
+346 LENYRVLSKDG

-376 TIQNNLKNKITSKI
+376 TIQNDLKNKITSKI
-390 KSMVDSKKGT
+390 KSLVDSKKGT

-411 EVSNEINNILLTV
+411 EVSNEINKILLTV
-424 PETKNF
+424 DETKNF

-444 SGIQTT
+444 PGLKTT
-450 LKGLKNLLVLPD
+450 LKGLKNLLVMPD
-462 NVTKR
+462 VDKR
-467 LNTTQTSY
+467 QKTSY
-475 EQPKPKKLPDNFLEN
+475 EQPKQNNLPTNF
-490 DPSTN
+490 